1 MFHITLQNIL
11 RVKKMFEDEPEV
23 YKKCEV
29 CGGYGYNFN
38 TERGI
43 TQVCPSCKGGKKSRR
58 PVK

>member
-1 MFHITLQNIL
+1 
-11 RVKKMFEDEPEV
+11 MFEDEPEV
-23 YKKCEV
+23 YKKCEA

-43 TQVCPSCKGGKKSRR
+43 AQVCPSCKGDKKSRR